1 MTGGATDGPSGLGAE
16 RGGVVVRSVARVS
29 GVVTPAVWPLF
40 DLQVETPRV
49 ELRYATDDDLQ
60 ALAAF
65 RDGRVVEVG
74 EEPFDGDSSFYMRGP
89 QARWKAITGE
99 WGARSRTS
107 AAWWHLAFA
116 VRADGELV
124 GQQNITAGEFPQV
137 RTVSSFSFL
146 AKPYRGQGLG
156 KEMRAAIIHLAF
168 HGLGALRAESDAFV
182 DNLPSAGISTALGY
196 EPNGTLVATR
206 PSGPALMRRFLL
218 TRERWGVRRRDDI
231 QIDGLAASLPLL
243 GLSETAEPEP
253 GADAAVVEV
262 SGVGE
267 EESET

>member
-1 MTGGATDGPSGLGAE
+1 M
-16 RGGVVVRSVARVS
+16 VRVIARVS
-29 GVVTPAVWPLF
+29 GVVTPGVWPLF

-60 ALAAF
+60 ALAVF

-74 EEPFDGDSSFYMRGP
+74 EEPFDGDSSFYMSGP

-99 WGARSRTS
+99 WGARSKTS
-107 AAWWHLAFA
+107 PAWWHLAFA

-124 GQQNITAGEFPQV
+124 GQQSITAAEFPAV

-146 AKPYRGQGLG
+146 AKPYRRQGLG

-168 HGLGALRAESDAFV
+168 HGLGAVRAESDAFV
-182 DNLPSAGISTALGY
+182 DNLASAGISTALGY

-218 TRERWGVRRRDDI
+218 TRERWEVRRRGDI
-231 QIDGLAASLPLL
+231 QVHGLGASLPLL
-243 GLSETAEPEP
+243 GLAETAEPELD
-253 GADAAVVEV
+253 ADAAVVELAAL
-262 SGVGE
+262 GE
-267 EESET
+267 EEWKA